1 MRRTAE
7 VAVAILAFSIIAVS
21 STTAF
26 SLHRKQGVLSTND
39 RRFHSTIPTKIEAC
53 SFAQRSPK
61 HVLRSQLHSDESV
74 QLDDIGKF
82 RTLMGNL
89 YLGAGIAH
97 AADCLVGP
105 STLITSAGSPPYE
118 LLPIEGKALVILWC
132 LAGPIAFYF
141 TRIKEDTS
149 TITSNILNRA
159 DLGLILYGLIEIFGA
174 YFLPEKSS
182 LLNAIAVQVIVF
194 GAWQYSFRKP

>member
-1 MRRTAE
+1 MRRSAE
-7 VAVAILAFSIIAVS
+7 VAIAVLAFSIIAVS

-26 SLHRKQGVLSTND
+26 SLNRKQGVLSTKD
-39 RRFHSTIPTKIEAC
+39 ISFHSKISTKIEAC
-53 SFAQRSPK
+53 SIAQRSPK
-61 HVLRSQLHSDESV
+61 HVLRSQLNSDESV
-74 QLDDIGKF
+74 ELNDIDKF

-132 LAGPIAFYF
+132 MAGPIAFYF
-141 TRIKEDTS
+141 TRIKEDNS
-149 TITSNILNRA
+149 TMFNALNRA

-174 YFLPEKSS
+174 YFLPENSS
-182 LLNAIAVQVIVF
+182 FLNAIAVQVIVF